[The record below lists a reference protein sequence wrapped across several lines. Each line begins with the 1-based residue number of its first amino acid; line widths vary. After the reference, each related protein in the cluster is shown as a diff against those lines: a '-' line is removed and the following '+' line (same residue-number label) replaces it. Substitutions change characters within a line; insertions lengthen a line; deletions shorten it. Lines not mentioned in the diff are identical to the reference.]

1 MALIASDRRAYYI
14 GARETLMSGRH
25 LGAPPPSPEPKA
37 SRLLI
42 SGREIFI
49 CDGFIDPVLAVKIE
63 SVVQT
68 LRYERK
74 EMSRLDVPPSAD
86 SADIP
91 DEVVGTD
98 PFFLRLRQVAEWMF
112 PGEVLRNQRAYVNS
126 SVYGDSY
133 FTHRDCSAHR
143 KHVTVLYYVNLDWH
157 ADWGGE
163 TIFFDDDYDA
173 RLVVTP
179 RAGRV
184 VVSRGAILHRGTVP
198 TSSCQK
204 KRYTIAYKLL
214 SGDPADD
221 PPRQG

>member
-1 MALIASDRRAYYI
+1 
-14 GARETLMSGRH
+14 MSGRH
-25 LGAPPPSPEPKA
+25 LGAVPLSTEPKA

-42 SGREIFI
+42 SGRELFI
-49 CDGFIDPVLAVKIE
+49 CDGFIDPVLVTKIGSAVQ
-63 SVVQT
+63 S

-74 EMSRLDVPPSAD
+74 EKSRVDVPPSAA

-91 DEVVGTD
+91 DEVVGAD

-112 PGEVLRNQRAYVNS
+112 PGEVLRDQRAYVNS

-133 FTHRDCSAHR
+133 YTHRDCSAHR

-157 ADWGGE
+157 TDWGGE

-184 VVSRGAILHRGTVP
+184 VVARGAILHRGTVP
-198 TSSCQK
+198 TSSCRE

-221 PPRQG
+221 PPRQR